1 MYDRPAPLQDKDW
14 PGAVA
19 DMRSGFAGSLNVYRA
34 MANHPALL
42 RAWSDLRD
50 HIVNR
55 NRLGHE
61 LSEVAILRIGLGHGA
76 RYEWVQHVVRGHE
89 RGLSLERIQSLKGP
103 LSQMAPQDALV
114 AEAVDSLLR
123 QSKLDAGLQERLSAA
138 VGIDGMIDLMATVGF
153 YSTLAFIL
161 NSFEVPLEDEMLA
174 RFYRLADSDSDL
186 GMPNIHSP

>member
-1 MYDRPAPLQDKDW
+1 MYDRPVPLRDKDW
-14 PGAVA
+14 PEAIA
-19 DMRSGFAGSLNVYRA
+19 DMRSGFAGKLNVYRA

-42 RAWSDLRD
+42 RAWANLRD
-50 HIVNR
+50 HIVNQ

-103 LSQMAPQDALV
+103 LSHMAPMDALI
-114 AEAVDSLLR
+114 AEAVDKPLR
-123 QSKLDAGLQERLSAA
+123 HSKLETRLQEDLAAA
-138 VGIDGMIDLMATVGF
+138 VGIEGMIDLMATVGF

-161 NSFEVPLEDEMLA
+161 NSFDVPLEDEILA
-174 RFYRLADSDSDL
+174 RFDRLTGSDTDL
-186 GMPNIHSP
+186 GMGS